1 MKQEE
6 LLEKVQRMVCQISGR
21 EDCPPEMDL
30 MDEAGLSSIEI
41 MSLLSALE
49 DEYGVKIPS
58 RDLRFVATVSDLADL
73 VWGKLEK

>member
-1 MKQEE
+1 
-6 LLEKVQRMVCQISGR
+6 
-21 EDCPPEMDL
+21 
-30 MDEAGLSSIEI
+30 